1 METSVVEERRRFVR
15 ACARGTWTM
24 AALCAQYGISEP
36 CGYKWWRRYQA
47 DGEAGLLDHSRA
59 PQQCPHRTGAR
70 LEALIV
76 AERRKYGWGAKKLR
90 HILATRHPAEPWP
103 VLSTFNAILAR
114 HGEVASR
121 RTRPRWPRA
130 AAVPLVSARPNQIWP
145 ADFKGQFK
153 TGDGR
158 YCYPLTITDHFSR
171 KLLATHGLLGITSA
185 ATRAVFLQV
194 FRVAGLP
201 DAIRTDNG
209 VPFVSR
215 GLHGLSALSVWWMQL
230 GIVHQRTRPARPQD
244 NGSHERMHREL
255 KRETARPPA
264 ATLRAQ
270 QRRLDDFRHR
280 YNDERPH
287 EALGLATPASQWQP
301 SPRAYPAHVSRP
313 AYPGHWEVRRVC
325 EGGRIKFQNRRTFL
339 TEALHGQDVGLEE
352 IEDGIWRIAYYQH
365 PIGFLDVETGQV
377 TGIGRVWE

>member
-1 METSVVEERRRFVR
+1 M
-15 ACARGTWTM
+15 
-24 AALCAQYGISEP
+24 
-36 CGYKWWRRYQA
+36 
-47 DGEAGLLDHSRA
+47 
-59 PQQCPHRTGAR
+59 
-70 LEALIV
+70 
-76 AERRKYGWGAKKLR
+76 
-90 HILATRHPAEPWP
+90 
-103 VLSTFNAILAR
+103 
-114 HGEVASR
+114 
-121 RTRPRWPRA
+121 
-130 AAVPLVSARPNQIWP
+130 
-145 ADFKGQFK
+145 
-153 TGDGR
+153 
-158 YCYPLTITDHFSR
+158 
-171 KLLATHGLLGITSA
+171 
-185 ATRAVFLQV
+185 
-194 FRVAGLP
+194 
-201 DAIRTDNG
+201 
-209 VPFVSR
+209 
-215 GLHGLSALSVWWMQL
+215 
-230 GIVHQRTRPARPQD
+230 
-244 NGSHERMHREL
+244 